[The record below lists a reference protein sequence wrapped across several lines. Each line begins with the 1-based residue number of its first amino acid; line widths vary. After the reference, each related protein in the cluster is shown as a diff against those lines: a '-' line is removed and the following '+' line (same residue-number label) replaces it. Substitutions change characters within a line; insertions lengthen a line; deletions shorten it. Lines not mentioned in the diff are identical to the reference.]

1 MTSDIDSSLL
11 QYTAFS
17 GNTDSGY
24 DTSSND
30 AVCWLS
36 LSDETNSRIEENDI
50 SYENNASPLLLMMRR
65 CFDGLRLTFSSV
77 DFVKGSSSD
86 DSEEQQS
93 NPAYTDVS
101 ANYGIPNFLFS
112 TQGLIE
118 GDNNLFRLQ
127 MDLDNATL
135 SYDDNHVQF
144 EVQNGSEYQQMARMI
159 FCSHDSVGTCT
170 PSLADSLARSELS
183 SDAVSIIPSE
193 FYNSFEGGRY
203 GADFEWEIP
212 FTLPVSGAYSVIGH
226 VEMGLTSV
234 NTGYN
239 YTFHVA
245 TSVPLKAI
253 SIFRSSEVIHV
264 STERASLGLFMI
276 VSACIVFV
284 YFLYQLRRHRHN
296 NIMRLAQWQYLAMLV
311 LCCFLPCATSSVV
324 LLQSSYEVGCRMYP
338 IINNLA
344 FAMVFCIIIA
354 RCWRVYQLVSPLIQ
368 VENNVVLRG
377 RLFGLFDRLVNWEG
391 FFEKRKESD
400 MNRVISDQ
408 DMIRLIFILFSPM
421 LFASLLS
428 FPSTKRQF
436 LHDEDKNEGYY
447 VCSQYLDINQ
457 VVRLTLFLLYQ
468 ILLVTVAYLAK
479 DLPSFLNETYLIFR
493 LSWTNLLVNMLC
505 GTVIYINIDENGSP
519 DITVSKNLLFG

>member
-1 MTSDIDSSLL
+1 MTNNIDPALF
-11 QYTAFS
+11 QYIAFS

-36 LSDETNSRIEENDI
+36 LSDETNSIIEENDI
-50 SYENNASPLLLMMRR
+50 SYENNASPSLLMMRR
-65 CFDGLRLTFSSV
+65 CFDGLRLSFSSA

-112 TQGLIE
+112 TKGLIE

-127 MDLDNATL
+127 MDLDNTTL
-135 SYDDNHVQF
+135 SYDDNYLQF
-144 EVQNGSEYQQMARMI
+144 EIQDDSESQQIARMI
-159 FCSHDSVGTCT
+159 FCSYDSVGTCT
-170 PSLADSLARSELS
+170 PSLADSHARSELS
-183 SDAVSIIPSE
+183 SDAESIITSN
-193 FYNSFEGGRY
+193 FHNSFEGGRY
-203 GADFEWEIP
+203 DADFEWEIP
-212 FTLPVSGAYSVIGH
+212 FTLPVSGTYSVVGH
-226 VEMGLTSV
+226 VAMGLTSV

-245 TSVPLKAI
+245 TSVPLKAV
-253 SIFRSSEVIHV
+253 SIFRNPEEMHV
-264 STERASLGLFMI
+264 STERAALGLFMI
-276 VSACIVFV
+276 VSACIVFA
-284 YFLYQLRRHRHN
+284 YFLYQIRCHRHN

-311 LCCFLPCATSSVV
+311 LCCLLSCATSAVL
-324 LLQSSYEVGCRMYP
+324 LLQSSQEIGCRMYP

-344 FAMVFCIIIA
+344 YAMVYCIIIA

-368 VENNVVLRG
+368 VEDNVVRRG

-428 FPSTKRQF
+428 FPSTKREF
-436 LHDEDKNEGYY
+436 LHDEDQNEGYY
-447 VCSQYLDINQ
+447 VCSQYLDVNQ

-493 LSWTNLLVNMLC
+493 LSWTNLLVNILC
-505 GTVIYINIDENGSP
+505 GAVIYINIDENGSP
-519 DITVSKNLLFG
+519 DITVSKTYFSG